1 MDFFDKHKALILT
14 MLTCSV
20 LILGL
25 YNFHLSKKQK
35 ATGEMMVNLD
45 QFLKEPEIEEPSK
58 ELQDQKS
65 QQRTSVKTHQ
75 AFNENKAARE
85 EDFNKKLEEIFEK
98 NAANQEESSANQG
111 SEGNYALNEPKPK
124 KKAKS
129 QGDDATKKIST
140 KDGGIRDS
148 SISFS
153 LKGRSAIT
161 IPNPIY
167 TCDRAGKIVVNIVV
181 NEKGDVISTSINK
194 SSSSTLNECLT
205 EQALQYAKGARFSKL
220 AGKEKQPG
228 TITYQ
233 FKP

>member
-1 MDFFDKHKALILT
+1 
-14 MLTCSV
+14 
-20 LILGL
+20 
-25 YNFHLSKKQK
+25 
-35 ATGEMMVNLD
+35 MVNLE
-45 QFLKEPEIEEPSK
+45 QFLNEPEIEEPPK
-58 ELQDQKS
+58 EVQDHKS

-75 AFNENKAARE
+75 AFNENKKARE

-98 NAANQEESSANQG
+98 NAANQEETSADQG
-111 SEGNYALNEPKPK
+111 SAGNYALNKPEPK

-129 QGDDATKKIST
+129 QGDDTTKKNST

-153 LKGRSAIT
+153 LKGRSAIS

-167 TCDRAGKIVVNIVV
+167 TCDRAGKIVVNIIV
-181 NEKGDVISTSINK
+181 NESGDVIDTSINK

-205 EQALQYAKGARFSKL
+205 EQALQYANGARFSRL
-220 AGKEKQPG
+220 AGREKQPG